1 MYGSPPDVLATT
13 GTPTR
18 GASVDDQLA
27 RVLDDLYEEG
37 RAHDGPLADR
47 LLRLR
52 NMTPDAARLVS
63 TLIRARR
70 ATSVLEIGT
79 SNGYS
84 AIWFADAVR
93 DTGGR
98 LTTVEIDADRVTAA
112 LANLD
117 RAGVREYADVVHG
130 DGAET
135 LARTPDASVD
145 LVVLDAERPA
155 YVDYWPQLRRI
166 LRPYGIVA
174 VDNAVS
180 HRDQVTAFHELLTAE
195 KEFAVAL
202 HEVGDG
208 VLTGIR
214 VRAGQP
220 K

>member
-1 MYGSPPDVLATT
+1 M
-13 GTPTR
+13 
-18 GASVDDQLA
+18 DDQLA

-117 RAGVREYADVVHG
+117 RAGVLEYADVVHG

-135 LARTPDASVD
+135 LARTPDAAVD

-155 YVDYWPQLRRI
+155 YADYWPHLRRI
-166 LRPYGIVA
+166 LKPYGIVA

-214 VRAGQP
+214 VRGDQP